1 MARRTAVFFAV
12 VAALAA
18 AGCTSRG
25 EVDDAPPASQASP
38 VVSDGPSPVGGLTT
52 AQATPLDA
60 NAYRQQLPVPT
71 IGTSENPGTT
81 GLEKTST
88 TGNDSDAPSASVNAG
103 AFDLFSGRS
112 GSSVAYVGADTASVE
127 DVLERGLRLAETSPM
142 HIAIRGTA
150 SASSVRCGWRGI
162 VRTPSQRERA
172 VRFWLRLDEADEIPD
187 ASFLETM
194 FTATM
199 DTLNPYFRETA
210 KSNFNAIA
218 RGGLSNEYM
227 FLTCHARRP
236 VLLQEQAS
244 RRRRGQEIPG

>member
-1 MARRTAVFFAV
+1 MARRTAVFFAI

-18 AGCTSRG
+18 AGCTSPG
-25 EVDDAPPASQASP
+25 EVDSTRPVSHVSP
-38 VVSDGPSPVGGLTT
+38 VVSDGPSPLAGSLT

-60 NAYRQQLPVPT
+60 NASKQHLPVPT
-71 IGTSENPGTT
+71 IGPSEST
-81 GLEKTST
+81 GATVLAKTST
-88 TGNDSDAPSASVNAG
+88 TGNESDITNASVDAES
-103 AFDLFSGRS
+103 FDLFSGRS

-127 DVLERGLRLAETSPM
+127 DVLERGLRLAETSPV

-162 VRTPSQRERA
+162 ARTPSQRERA

>member
-1 MARRTAVFFAV
+1 M
-12 VAALAA
+12 
-18 AGCTSRG
+18 
-25 EVDDAPPASQASP
+25 
-38 VVSDGPSPVGGLTT
+38 
-52 AQATPLDA
+52 
-60 NAYRQQLPVPT
+60 
-71 IGTSENPGTT
+71 
-81 GLEKTST
+81 
-88 TGNDSDAPSASVNAG
+88 
-103 AFDLFSGRS
+103 
-112 GSSVAYVGADTASVE
+112 AYVGADTASVE
-127 DVLERGLRLAETSPM
+127 DVLERGLRLAETSPV

-162 VRTPSQRERA
+162 ARTPSQRERA

-244 RRRRGQEIPG
+244 RRRRGQEIPGQGRGVGRRARLLERLSPLEGFTYPPRLNGRQRDLIKEQCASSTRPKTLKPSVQHWQRLLRLFQRTNLRREGETDEDAR